1 MVGVGRGEREG
12 AESGLQDGM
21 TGRQI
26 LGPEVK
32 TTLTR
37 KPPAWS
43 GLFVSGRIGVRAMCP
58 DSIDLW
64 VCCPSTITNVPPGQG
79 LNLLTMPFL
88 IYKVG
93 INKQKTSRNE

>member
-1 MVGVGRGEREG
+1 
-12 AESGLQDGM
+12 M

-26 LGPEVK
+26 LGQGAK

-37 KPPAWS
+37 EPPTWS
-43 GLFVSGRIGVRAMCP
+43 GLLVSGRRGARAMCS

-64 VCCPSTITNVPPGQG
+64 VCCPSAITNVPPGQG

-88 IYKVG
+88 ICKIG